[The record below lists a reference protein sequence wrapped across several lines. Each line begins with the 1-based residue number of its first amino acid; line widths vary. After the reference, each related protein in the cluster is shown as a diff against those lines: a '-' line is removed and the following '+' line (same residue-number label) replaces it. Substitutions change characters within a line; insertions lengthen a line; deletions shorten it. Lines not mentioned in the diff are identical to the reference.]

1 MILVRHAMP
10 EVRSY
15 VPPDLWELGAEGRA
29 AARALAVRLPGDC
42 YLVASDEPKAVQTL
56 RELGPGVAVDAGFR
70 EVARPRVWTDDHR
83 ALARTYLSGVRHDGW
98 ETHAQVSARFADAVA
113 RHERLAAGRR
123 LLVGTHGMALT
134 VYLAGRVPLDPVA
147 FWSGL
152 AFPDIVDLGRSGR
165 FDPAA
170 ELLGDF

>member
-1 MILVRHAMP
+1 MP

-56 RELGPGVAVDAGFR
+56 RELGPDVAVDGGFR

-83 ALARTYLSGVRHDGW
+83 APAWAGQEASTRPPSCCATSKSLPSN
-98 ETHAQVSARFADAVA
+98 QVSATLPPAKRKMMMPVSCTFCSAPG
-113 RHERLAAGRR
+113 RLR
-123 LLVGTHGMALT
+123 
-134 VYLAGRVPLDPVA
+134 
-147 FWSGL
+147 
-152 AFPDIVDLGRSGR
+152 
-165 FDPAA
+165 
-170 ELLGDF
+170 